1 MLRSSKVQTVGV
13 SLMTEHTTAIKVPTF
28 PDEFKPLLKLMQR
41 ALCETQVRDALA
53 PDELHKVGHWLND
66 FQSLALEFAE

>member
-1 MLRSSKVQTVGV
+1 LFINGVTVTEQ
-13 SLMTEHTTAIKVPTF
+13 SLAIKVPTF
-28 PDEFKPLLKLMQR
+28 PDEFMPLLKLMQR

-53 PDELHKVGHWLND
+53 PDELHKVEHWLND

>member
-1 MLRSSKVQTVGV
+1 
-13 SLMTEHTTAIKVPTF
+13 MTNTIHDTSIKVGIY

-53 PDELHKVGHWLND
+53 PDELHKVEHWLND